1 MTFHLKPDPE
11 FFNRR
16 FSARK
21 ASEVVHNGNWLL
33 LTGTGTCTSVL
44 LQKVSI
50 SVWEGKVSPT
60 CYLCDTGFRMVH
72 LSKLVNTIEGIIK
85 FFGVLTRASFELLDK
100 DLQVLINQLRGI
112 LHRLRRTVEE
122 SQVGT
127 SPHPTY
133 CRRRRNRLI
142 FSRPS
147 EVLRENN
154 ELVPGE
160 GQIELVPI
168 ARLRIHL
175 RTQPESVDC
184 QVLEPVV
191 EISQT
196 QVEETDTGSDS
207 DLPDLID
214 SDGNIVN

>member
-1 MTFHLKPDPE
+1 
-11 FFNRR
+11 
-16 FSARK
+16 
-21 ASEVVHNGNWLL
+21 
-33 LTGTGTCTSVL
+33 
-44 LQKVSI
+44 
-50 SVWEGKVSPT
+50 
-60 CYLCDTGFRMVH
+60 MVH

-85 FFGVLTRASFELLDK
+85 FFGVLTRASFELLDE

-112 LHRLRRTVEE
+112 LHRLRRIVEE

-142 FSRPS
+142 FPQSS
-147 EVLRENN
+147 EVLMGNN
-154 ELVPGE
+154 ELVQGE

-168 ARLRIHL
+168 ARLRICL

-191 EISQT
+191 EISQA

-207 DLPDLID
+207 NLPDLID
-214 SDGNIVN
+214 SEGNIVN

>member
-1 MTFHLKPDPE
+1 MVYD
-11 FFNRR
+11 
-16 FSARK
+16 
-21 ASEVVHNGNWLL
+21 GNWLL
-33 LTGTGTCTSVL
+33 LTGTGTCTRVL
-44 LQKVSI
+44 LRKVGI
-50 SVWEGKVSPT
+50 SVWESKVSPT
-60 CYLCDTGFRMVH
+60 CYLHDTGFHMVH
-72 LSKLVNTIEGIIK
+72 LSKLVNTIKGIIK

-112 LHRLRRTVEE
+112 LHRLRRIVEE

-133 CRRRRNRLI
+133 CRRRRNSLI
-142 FSRPS
+142 SPQPS
-147 EVLRENN
+147 KMLRGNS
-154 ELVPGE
+154 ELVQGE

-168 ARLRIHL
+168 ARLRIRL

-196 QVEETDTGSDS
+196 GR
-207 DLPDLID
+207 
-214 SDGNIVN
+214 GNRHR